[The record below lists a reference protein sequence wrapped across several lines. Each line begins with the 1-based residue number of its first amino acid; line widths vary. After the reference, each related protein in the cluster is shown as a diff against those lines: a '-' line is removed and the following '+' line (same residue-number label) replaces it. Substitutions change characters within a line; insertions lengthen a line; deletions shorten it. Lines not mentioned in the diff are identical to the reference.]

1 MLRLLNVFL
10 KQRAVSCSLVMN
22 GTVNF
27 HPSASL
33 ALKAR
38 SWVSPVFLNAAH
50 GRITRGLPVV
60 DANVPLLLVGNHQL
74 LLDCSFLP

>member
-1 MLRLLNVFL
+1 MQSCYEYCAGIPCKDICVSHLDGTFL
-10 KQRAVSCSLVMN
+10 A
-22 GTVNF
+22 
-27 HPSASL
+27 
-33 ALKAR
+33 KAR

-74 LLDCSFLP
+74 LLDC